1 VEEVWS
7 SVRNAGRKPTAWAH
21 AERNGD
27 EHRTLASRSLCLLL
41 TTGLE
46 RMPAWPAE
54 ADLSKTG
61 CFISLELRN
70 NWRSGFSGTPYAAFL
85 AELQSNNNARRG
97 RLSQTDCGRS
107 VRVFF
112 ITSVC
117 PRQWPGGGMSHFT
130 PVSRITPAF
139 GLSVTRCLHFTT
151 GCTTV
156 CVNTTG
162 WVNYANE
169 RSQAA
174 LERSS
179 QDADDVIRLTRAARR
194 LCGQLTDD
202 GR

>member
-1 VEEVWS
+1 
-7 SVRNAGRKPTAWAH
+7 
-21 AERNGD
+21 
-27 EHRTLASRSLCLLL
+27 
-41 TTGLE
+41 
-46 RMPAWPAE
+46 MPAWPAE
-54 ADLSKTG
+54 ADPAKTG
-61 CFISLELRN
+61 CFISLELRI
-70 NWRSGFSGTPYAAFL
+70 NWRSGFSGTPYAAVL
-85 AELQSNNNARRG
+85 AELHSNNNATRG

-112 ITSVC
+112 ITSMC

-139 GLSVTRCLHFTT
+139 GLSLTRCLHFTT

-156 CVNTTG
+156 CVDTTGCTTG

-194 LCGQLTDD
+194 LCGQ
-202 GR
+202 

>member
-7 SVRNAGRKPTAWAH
+7 SVHNSGRKPTAGAH

-27 EHRTLASRSLCLLL
+27 EHRTLASRSLCLQL

-70 NWRSGFSGTPYAAFL
+70 NWRSGFGGTPYAAVL
-85 AELQSNNNARRG
+85 AELQSNNNATRG

-107 VRVFF
+107 VRVFLLRPCVLG
-112 ITSVC
+112 SG
-117 PRQWPGGGMSHFT
+117 RAGGGMSHFT

-139 GLSVTRCLHFTT
+139 GLSVTRCYALYKSTFYLLTYLLTVFTLYNRLH
-151 GCTTV
+151 
-156 CVNTTG
+156 N
-162 WVNYANE
+162 
-169 RSQAA
+169 
-174 LERSS
+174 
-179 QDADDVIRLTRAARR
+179 R
-194 LCGQLTDD
+194 LCQHNRLYNRLGELCK
-202 GR
+202 